1 MQKAARNRLVYLFF
15 AAALVAN
22 ALFWMYAHDQRAA
35 WANVPPAPAR
45 SGAVMVGI
53 GDEQFAYRAIGIM
66 LQNMGDYGGRVTPLS
81 EYDFDALKNWFFL
94 EDSLDPHSN
103 YVPFLAAY
111 YYAGTQKPENLTPVI
126 DYLEEI
132 GVRSEGQKWRYLAQ
146 AVFLARFVQGDLNR
160 ALTLAEKLSARWHE
174 GRPAW
179 MRQMPSFIMAARGD
193 KQTAYEMMISILQ
206 NDAEKM
212 DPAEARF
219 MIGYICERILTP
231 EAALEHPLCKAMN
244 GL

>member
-1 MQKAARNRLVYLFF
+1 MKCTARNRLVYLFF
-15 AAALVAN
+15 AASLAAN
-22 ALFWMYAHDQRAA
+22 IFFWIHSHGLRSE

-45 SGAVMVGI
+45 AGAAMMGI

-81 EYDFDALKNWFFL
+81 EYDFGALKNWFFL
-94 EDSLDPHSN
+94 EDSLDSHSN
-103 YVPFLAAY
+103 YIPFLAAY
-111 YYAGTQKPENLTPVI
+111 YYAGTQDPDNLTPVI

-132 GVRSEGQKWRYLAQ
+132 GARSEGQKWRYLAQ

-160 ALTLAEKLSARWHE
+160 ALVLAEKLSALWEE

-179 MRQMPSFIMAARGD
+179 MRQMPSFIMAAQGD
-193 KQTAYEMMISILQ
+193 QRTAYEMMMSILQ

-212 DPAEARF
+212 DPAEVRF
-219 MIGYICERILTP
+219 MAGYICERLLTP
-231 EAALEHPLCKAMN
+231 ESAREHPLCKAIN